1 MLVKGKKLSRRNIR
15 NILLIQLG
23 DIGDVVLSFPCIRA
37 LSENFPKA
45 NIIVAVREKAKELI
59 EDCPWASY
67 VISIREEKRRLV
79 EKLIY
84 QKDFFINLRK
94 INFDLTIDLRT
105 GTRGAILAFLSGARQ
120 RIGRYAYD
128 GKLWRNRVFT
138 HLVHPD
144 LKPGQY
150 IADYYLEILTAHNL
164 RTKNIWPEMIIP
176 AEKRLK
182 AVELLRKEGVPTNRF
197 LIAMQPFSLWPYKEL
212 KIDKYTAIIK
222 HIQSKF
228 DFPIL
233 ITGSPAE
240 KKRADEIRKEFEE
253 GVFNFAGKT
262 TIGIY
267 AAILN
272 ECRLFIGPDSAGL
285 HIAAAVGTSTVGIFG
300 PSSIAAW
307 APKGKRHSIVYKD
320 CECLS
325 CSQKGCNDKGL
336 SKCLE
341 ELTVEEISEKV
352 VEQISRHC

>member
-1 MLVKGKKLSRRNIR
+1 M
-15 NILLIQLG
+15 
-23 DIGDVVLSFPCIRA
+23 VLSFPCIRA
-37 LSENFPKA
+37 LKENLPDV
-45 NIIVAVREKAKELI
+45 NITVAVREKARELI
-59 EDCPWASY
+59 EDCPWADAA
-67 VISIREEKRRLV
+67 VTINEGKRRLV
-79 EKLIY
+79 EELIY
-84 QKDFFINLRK
+84 QKGFFINLKK
-94 INFDLTIDLRT
+94 INIDLAIDLRT
-105 GTRGAILAFLSGARQ
+105 GTRGAILVFFSGARL

-144 LKPGQY
+144 LKPGQH

-164 RTKNIWPEMIIP
+164 RTKNIWPEMVIP

-182 AVELLRKEGVPTNRF
+182 AVELLRKEGIPTNQF
-197 LIAMQPFSLWPYKEL
+197 LIVIQPFSLWPYKEL
-212 KIDKYTAIIK
+212 KVGKYIALIK

-240 KKRADEIRKEFEE
+240 KKRADEIRKEFKD

-262 TIGIY
+262 SIGIY

-272 ECRLFIGPDSAGL
+272 ACRLFIGPDSAGL
-285 HIAAAVGTSTVGIFG
+285 HIAAAVGTSTVSIFG

-320 CECLS
+320 CSCLS
-325 CSQKGCNDKGL
+325 CSQKGCNDTGI

-341 ELTVEEISEKV
+341 ELTVDEISEKV
-352 VEQISRHC
+352 VEQISRQI